1 MVDAVV
7 GSVIM
12 VVATTSLMLATELV
26 EKGFRQAGVQSL
38 SADEAALVN
47 GLSGFPGAK
56 VFEQNNSNLFRFP

>member
-26 EKGFRQAGVQSL
+26 EKGFRQAGFQSL
-38 SADEAALVN
+38 STDEAALVN
-47 GLSGFPGAK
+47 
-56 VFEQNNSNLFRFP
+56 